1 MRTSFLILSLIIAI
15 LAVIFALSNP
25 GYVTLRF
32 GPYQTEQSTAL
43 VVLVSFA
50 LGVLVGILATIPG
63 RIKRARELR
72 QLRKQLSSA
81 GSETSSSSGLGSIT
95 ENPYG

>member
-1 MRTSFLILSLIIAI
+1 MRTSFLILSLLLAI
-15 LAVIFALSNP
+15 LAVMFALQNP

-50 LGVLVGILATIPG
+50 LGVLVGILASVPG
-63 RIKRARELR
+63 RLRSAREIR
-72 QLRKQLSSA
+72 QLRKQLSQSS
-81 GSETSSSSGLGSIT
+81 SEATSSSSLDSIT
-95 ENPYG
+95 ESPYE

>member
-43 VVLVSFA
+43 VVLISFA
-50 LGVLVGILATIPG
+50 LGVLVGILATVPG
-63 RIKRARELR
+63 RIKRAREIR

-81 GSETSSSSGLGSIT
+81 GSEATLSSGPGSMS

>member
-25 GYVTLRF
+25 GYITLRF

-50 LGVLVGILATIPG
+50 LGVLVGILTTVPG
-63 RIKRARELR
+63 RLKRAREIR
-72 QLRKQLSSA
+72 QLRKQLAA
-81 GSETSSSSGLGSIT
+81 GNETGLSSGPGSLT